1 MSCMLIT
8 RADDAGSSH
17 AANQAIREAIQAGF
31 IRNVSVMAVGPEI
44 EEAAAFLKDAKDVC
58 LGLHAVLNSEWD
70 EVKWTPAS
78 PPEQIPSL
86 LDETG
91 NFYQRPALFPATLSP
106 EEMCRELDAQ
116 LSRLHGL
123 GLHPAY
129 VDSHMYFERQFPA
142 LQQAFTQWARR
153 HELIDHNLFCDRFPV
168 SRDRRP
174 LTERMEEAARNAP
187 SGPCLHVFH
196 PAYPIEEMLRF
207 EHEGMPAR
215 QAQAGRGEEYR
226 FVTDGTAWRIC
237 REYQISPIT
246 YLEAAALLNKS

>member
-44 EEAAAFLKDAKDVC
+44 EEAAAFLRDQKSVC

-70 EVKWTPAS
+70 GVKWTPAS
-78 PPEQIPSL
+78 PLEQIPSL

-91 NFYQRPALFPATLSP
+91 NFYQRPALFPAVLSP

-116 LSRLHGL
+116 LSRLHKL
-123 GLHPAY
+123 GLHPVY
-129 VDSHMYFERQFPA
+129 VDSHMYFERQLPA
-142 LQQAFTQWARR
+142 LQQAFTQWACR
-153 HELIDHNLFCDRFPV
+153 HGLIDHNLFCSRFPV
-168 SRDRRP
+168 PRDQRP
-174 LTERMEEAARNAP
+174 LAERMEEAARNA
-187 SGPCLHVFH
+187 SVGPCLHVFH
-196 PAYPIEEMLRF
+196 PACPTEEMLRF

-215 QAQAGRGEEYR
+215 QVQQGRGEEYH
-226 FVTDGTAWRIC
+226 FVTDGIACQLC
-237 REYQISPIT
+237 RTYRISPVT
-246 YLEAAALLNKS
+246 YLEAASLLEKS